1 MKVPE
6 NFDAQLAICS
16 TARVITSRF
25 EESILR
31 TNLCGRANCQ
41 LLPNEHKS
49 EHLIVCIS
57 NVRYTT

>member
-6 NFDAQLAICS
+6 YFDAQLAICS
-16 TARVITSRF
+16 TALIITSRY
-25 EESILR
+25 EECLLG

-41 LLPNEHKS
+41 LPPNEHKS
-49 EHLIVCIS
+49 EHLVVCIS